1 MANNPADTNNSA
13 IDPWMSELSAWAD
26 VFDISANTMPQ
37 AKSERLDKERR
48 WLDSIAVSTLY
59 ALEKDNY
66 SLTEFAFFIVSD
78 DWDQQSLISLKD
90 KTGALLLIGLQTTNY
105 CIGNFDVADSVIRC
119 KPDEVQ
125 QVMKV
130 FEVLSNRR
138 NDLVNIDFNVI
149 KETLQHTE
157 PAQFIQSIK
166 MGRDRLD
173 RVEQAITE
181 ILSQIP
187 ENISIN
193 FLILRIKADSELS
206 LDEFSVIESA
216 IYNQFDDN
224 ISFWCAPIRI
234 DEPDCCWIE
243 GIYGVA

>member
-1 MANNPADTNNSA
+1 MANNPGDTNDSA
-13 IDPWMSELSAWAD
+13 IYTWMSELSAWAD
-26 VFDISANTMPQ
+26 VFDISANTIPQ
-37 AKSERLDKERR
+37 AKSEHLDKERR
-48 WLDSIAVSTLY
+48 WLNSIAVSTLY
-59 ALEKDNY
+59 TLEKDNY

-78 DWDQQSLISLKD
+78 DWNQQSLTSLKD
-90 KTGALLLIGLQTTNY
+90 KTGALLLIGLQTINY
-105 CIGNFDVADSVIRC
+105 CIGNIDVADSIIRC

-138 NDLVNIDFNVI
+138 NDLATIDFNII

-157 PAQFIQSIK
+157 PAQFIQFIK

-181 ILSQIP
+181 TLSQIP
-187 ENISIN
+187 ENVSIN
-193 FLILRIKADSELS
+193 FLILRIKTDSELS

-224 ISFWCAPIRI
+224 ISCWCAPIPI

>member
-1 MANNPADTNNSA
+1 MANNPGDTNDSA
-13 IDPWMSELSAWAD
+13 IYTWMSELSAWAD
-26 VFDISANTMPQ
+26 VFDISANTIPQ
-37 AKSERLDKERR
+37 AKSEHLDKERR
-48 WLDSIAVSTLY
+48 WLNSIAVSTLY
-59 ALEKDNY
+59 TLEKDNY

-78 DWDQQSLISLKD
+78 DWNQQSLTSLKD
-90 KTGALLLIGLQTTNY
+90 KTGALLLIGLQTINY
-105 CIGNFDVADSVIRC
+105 CIGNIDVADSIIRC

-138 NDLVNIDFNVI
+138 NDLATIDFNII

-157 PAQFIQSIK
+157 PAQFIQFIK

-181 ILSQIP
+181 TLSQIP
-187 ENISIN
+187 ENVSIN
-193 FLILRIKADSELS
+193 FLILRIKTDSELS

-224 ISFWCAPIRI
+224 ISFWCAPIPI

>member
-1 MANNPADTNNSA
+1 MANNPGDTNDSA
-13 IDPWMSELSAWAD
+13 IYTWMSELSAWAD
-26 VFDISANTMPQ
+26 VFDISANTIPQ
-37 AKSERLDKERR
+37 AKSEHLDKERR
-48 WLDSIAVSTLY
+48 WLNSIAVSTLY
-59 ALEKDNY
+59 TLEKDNY

-78 DWDQQSLISLKD
+78 DWNQQSLTSLKD
-90 KTGALLLIGLQTTNY
+90 KTGALLLIGLQTINY
-105 CIGNFDVADSVIRC
+105 CIGNIDVADSIIRC

-138 NDLVNIDFNVI
+138 NDLATIDFNIV

-157 PAQFIQSIK
+157 PAQFIQFIK

-181 ILSQIP
+181 TLSQIP
-187 ENISIN
+187 ENVSIN
-193 FLILRIKADSELS
+193 FLILRIKTDSELS

>member
-1 MANNPADTNNSA
+1 MANNPGDTNDSA
-13 IDPWMSELSAWAD
+13 IYTWMSELSAWAD
-26 VFDISANTMPQ
+26 VFDISANTIPQ
-37 AKSERLDKERR
+37 AKSEHLDKERR
-48 WLDSIAVSTLY
+48 WLNSIAVSTLY
-59 ALEKDNY
+59 TLEKDNY

-78 DWDQQSLISLKD
+78 DWNQQSLTSLKD
-90 KTGALLLIGLQTTNY
+90 KTGALLLIGLQTINY
-105 CIGNFDVADSVIRC
+105 CIGNIDVADSIIRC

-138 NDLVNIDFNVI
+138 NDLATIDFNII

-157 PAQFIQSIK
+157 PAQFIQFIK
-166 MGRDRLD
+166 MGRDRLN
-173 RVEQAITE
+173 RMKQAIAET
-181 ILSQIP
+181 LSQIP

-193 FLILRIKADSELS
+193 FLILRIKTDSELS

-224 ISFWCAPIRI
+224 ISFWCAPIPI

>member
-1 MANNPADTNNSA
+1 MANNPGDTNNSA
-13 IDPWMSELSAWAD
+13 IEPWMSELSAWAD
-26 VFDISANTMPQ
+26 VFDISANTIPQ
-37 AKSERLDKERR
+37 AKSECLDKERR
-48 WLDSIAVSTLY
+48 WLNSIAVSTLY
-59 ALEKDNY
+59 TLEKDNY

-78 DWDQQSLISLKD
+78 DWNQQFLTSLKD
-90 KTGALLLIGLQTTNY
+90 KTGALLLFGLQTTNY
-105 CIGNFDVADSVIRC
+105 CIGNLDVADSIIRC

-138 NDLVNIDFNVI
+138 NDLATIDFKII

-157 PAQFIQSIK
+157 PAQFIQFIK
-166 MGRDRLD
+166 MGRDRID
-173 RVEQAITE
+173 RAEQAITE
-181 ILSQIP
+181 TLSQIP
-187 ENISIN
+187 ENVSIN
-193 FLILRIKADSELS
+193 FLILRIKTDSELS

>member
-1 MANNPADTNNSA
+1 MANNPADANNSA

-105 CIGNFDVADSVIRC
+105 CIGNLDVADSIIRC

-125 QVMKV
+125 
-130 FEVLSNRR
+130 L
-138 NDLVNIDFNVI
+138 
-149 KETLQHTE
+149 
-157 PAQFIQSIK
+157 
-166 MGRDRLD
+166 
-173 RVEQAITE
+173 
-181 ILSQIP
+181 
-187 ENISIN
+187 
-193 FLILRIKADSELS
+193 
-206 LDEFSVIESA
+206 
-216 IYNQFDDN
+216 
-224 ISFWCAPIRI
+224 
-234 DEPDCCWIE
+234 
-243 GIYGVA
+243 

>member
-1 MANNPADTNNSA
+1 MANNLGNNNNSTIA
-13 IDPWMSELSAWAD
+13 PWMSELSAWAD
-26 VFDISANTMPQ
+26 VFDISADTLPQ
-37 AKSERLDKERR
+37 AKGELLDKERR
-48 WLDSIAVSTLY
+48 WLDNIAVSTLY
-59 ALEKDNY
+59 ALKKDNY
-66 SLTEFAFFIVSD
+66 SLTEFAFFIISD
-78 DWDQQSLISLKD
+78 DWDEQSLISLKD
-90 KTGALLLIGLQTTNY
+90 KTGASLLFGLQTTNH
-105 CIGNFDVADSVIRC
+105 CISNLDVADSIICC

-130 FEVLSNRR
+130 FEALSNIR
-138 NDLVNIDFNVI
+138 NDLTTIDFNIV

-157 PAQFIQSIK
+157 PAQFIQSTK
-166 MGRDRLD
+166 MGCDRLN
-173 RVEQAITE
+173 RMKQAIAE

-234 DEPDCCWIE
+234 DEPNCFWIE
-243 GIYGVA
+243 GIYGVV